1 MGHKHKLEDSKKYK
15 ESESLIES
23 KLFSKCKSHDNPNQ
37 SSEVSVFNQKELFL
51 PNQHVA
57 YFIYKPSRTL
67 PPNSPFYKKFLNHCQ
82 LIYYK
87 YLLSTGLYML
97 SERERFLINLL
108 VVSSIALTF
117 YHFFLY

>member
-1 MGHKHKLEDSKKYK
+1 MGHKLENSKKIK
-15 ESESLIES
+15 ESESVDSIES
-23 KLFSKCKSHDNPNQ
+23 KLLLKSSRDNQNQ
-37 SSEVSVFNQKELFL
+37 SEVSVFNQKELFL
-51 PNQHVA
+51 PNQHVS

-67 PPNSPFYKKFLNHCQ
+67 PSNSPFYKKFFNYCQ

-108 VVSSIALTF
+108 VVSSVALTF
-117 YHFFLY
+117 YHFILY